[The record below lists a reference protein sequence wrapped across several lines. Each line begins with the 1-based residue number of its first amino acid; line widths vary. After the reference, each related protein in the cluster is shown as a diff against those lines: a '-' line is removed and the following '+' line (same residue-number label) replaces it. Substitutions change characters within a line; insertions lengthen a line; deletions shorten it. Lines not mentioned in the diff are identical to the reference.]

1 MTEFFAG
8 HILQGVAKN
17 IENSV
22 DKNYWL
28 EIATNLSKFYCQ
40 NPTINNADNET
51 ENPIF
56 SVLDNQISRG
66 LPTISSIFIEREFE
80 RIFNLTTEKVNEI
93 GTISFDFE
101 NPDAIDFLKCLVIAD
116 NRTQE
121 LNAENTYNNWED
133 HGGSP
138 FERDFFINTISR
150 FGQNTNQLLQ
160 LQRTMH
166 SVVGRQAEDLFVH
179 QNIDFLIQLPKAE
192 RFRNGIVIE
201 IDGEQHREQTQAQKD
216 QRRDFFADQNGF
228 ETVRIWTNEA
238 NNLTATQTN
247 KISAYLQHPY
257 FQTFKQNIATP
268 IFENE
273 IGLDHLQLYL
283 SPFGISRVQ
292 KAFLKALKCGI
303 KGINGLPIINAEKLN
318 IAIIERDIP
327 CGKIAIDD
335 LLLQIKHLSILQNEN
350 GVELKLPNLEITI
363 FNTIEFANAKLN
375 ADNNCQIF
383 DANSDFRNYDL
394 VIDIS
399 VLNYSTFLN
408 RPTQSLAQNT
418 IIIRSIHHTE
428 YTRTFNFH
436 KFIKYENIP
445 ENKEDSR
452 TENLNFFLQSFFR
465 KTSFREGQIEILSK
479 ALQKR
484 NPIALLPTGAGK
496 SLTYQVAS
504 LLQAGL
510 IIVID
515 PIKALMKDQNENLKN
530 VFIDATTYINST
542 LTAKEK
548 EENTNKFV
556 NGNYIFAFVS
566 PERFVINDFRNK
578 IGNVRA
584 RNKNFAFCVIDEAHC
599 VSEWGHDFRTAYLK
613 LGDNSRAFCFSGH
626 NGETIPT
633 LGLTGTA
640 SFDVLSDVQRE
651 VGLQNNSDIVRPEKL
666 EREELKFKI
675 KNIPAIKIGAGTDFW
690 TLHNSVF
697 EAKKQGLLNVLQN
710 DLISEPHLRECNANS
725 FSDFIKYQGNSSN
738 CGIIFCPHSTDKM
751 PSGVQYIANYLR
763 QQFPD
768 VAHLI
773 GEYYGSGDSLSLEQ
787 VQDDFKS
794 NKITLL
800 VATKAFGMGID
811 KPNIRFTLHIT
822 HPISIEGFYQ
832 EAGRAGRDRK
842 NAVCY
847 VLHCNNLL
855 VPNSKGKDV
864 SVARNIQDTFLF
876 NSFRGSDYEKSITLE
891 LLDRITFPHTS
902 NKDQT
907 EDVIFSDLGR
917 EVRFGKPFPNP
928 NPTMIYINGGEFGQ
942 TYGRIRFN
950 GLIPETNG
958 NNMCSEVEAT
968 QLLNSMTQFIRS
980 TNPNNLNLL
989 EWLQVVNV
997 TPEKQGIE
1005 FIISQIPINQT
1016 SVITIG
1022 LENNGVQKTLE
1033 YLNQN
1038 FNPYFDYAMVKNS
1051 TNFCQSENDF
1061 IDNLKTNYR
1070 RTYGNNYA
1078 ITFST
1083 QQSDELKEFFK
1094 QVRQEQDTFK
1104 IIYRLSILGVVKD
1117 YTIDYG
1123 TKSINVICQN
1133 QTAEEIYQNLYTHFK
1148 RYYPENYVASLMQ
1161 NARNGGQRTA
1171 LKNCI
1176 NTLIDF
1182 TYDNVFSKRETALNN
1197 MADTI
1202 DKAIFKTLSLSN
1214 LSRQDAEELGN
1225 KEFLQIVNDYFDSQ
1239 FVDKIRE
1246 ITEFGSKL
1254 DFSIFEHFANKAIN
1268 NDQLRQLE
1276 NSARRSLESYNKN
1289 PVISLMQYYSA
1300 TMINNTDNSELLNRT
1315 KDLYIVD
1322 NGFSFGE
1329 FDDILVQ
1336 VENFIK
1342 EKDVNSLA
1350 NHQKNIQSVL
1360 SKQVL
1365 NHFVTTNKKILKE
1378 YV

>member
-1 MTEFFAG
+1 MTTLFSG
-8 HILQGVAKN
+8 HILQGVAKS
-17 IENSV
+17 IESSV

-51 ENPIF
+51 EHPIF

-80 RIFNLTTEKVNEI
+80 RIFNLTTKITNGI
-93 GTISFDFE
+93 GTISFHFD
-101 NPDAIDFLKCLVIAD
+101 NLNSIDFLKCLVIAD
-116 NRTQE
+116 SRTQD
-121 LNAENTYNNWED
+121 LNAENTYNNWKE

-138 FERDFFINTISR
+138 YERDFFLNTISR
-150 FGQNTNQLLQ
+150 FGQKTNQLLQ
-160 LQRTMH
+160 LQRTMP

-192 RFRNGIVIE
+192 GFKNGIVIE
-201 IDGEQHREQTQAQKD
+201 IDGQQHREQTQAQKD

-228 ETVRIWTNEA
+228 ETVRIWTNEV
-238 NNLTATQTN
+238 NNLTTALSN
-247 KISAYLQHPY
+247 KISNYLKHPY
-257 FQTFKQNIATP
+257 FQTFKQNIETP
-268 IFENE
+268 LFENE
-273 IGLDHLQLYL
+273 IGLDYLQLHL
-283 SPFGISRVQ
+283 STFGISRVQ
-292 KAFLKALKCGI
+292 KAFLKALKSGL
-303 KGINGLPIINAEKLN
+303 INRNAENLN

-350 GVELKLPNLEITI
+350 GEELKLPNLEITI

-383 DANSDFRNYDL
+383 NANSDFRNYDL

-418 IIIRSIHHTE
+418 ITIRSIHHTE

-436 KFIKYENIP
+436 KFIKYENVP
-445 ENKEDSR
+445 ENKEDDR

-542 LTAKEK
+542 LSAKEK

-556 NGNYIFAFVS
+556 NGNYLFAFVS

-578 IGNVRA
+578 IGSVRT

-626 NGETIPT
+626 NGENIPT

-675 KNIPAIKIGAGTDFW
+675 KNIPAIKIGAGNDFW

-710 DLISEPHLRECNANS
+710 DLISEPHLRECNATS
-725 FSDFIKYQGNSSN
+725 FSDFIKYQGNDSN

-773 GEYYGSGDSLSLEQ
+773 GEYYGSGDSSSLEQ

-847 VLHCNNLL
+847 ILHCNNLL
-855 VPNSKGKDV
+855 VPNSKGKEV

-876 NSFRGSDYEKSITLE
+876 NSFKGSDYEKSITLE

-907 EDVIFSDLGR
+907 QDVIFSDLGR

-950 GLIPETNG
+950 ALIAETNG

-968 QLLNSMTQFIRS
+968 QLLNSMTQLVRN

-989 EWLQVVNV
+989 EWLQVVNI

-1005 FIISQIPINQT
+1005 FIISQIPNNQT

-1022 LENNGVQKTLE
+1022 LENNGVQQTLE

-1038 FNPYFDYAMVKNS
+1038 FDPIFDYSMVKNS
-1051 TNFCQSENDF
+1051 TNFCQSDNDF
-1061 IDNLKTNYR
+1061 IQNLKTNYK
-1070 RTYGNNYA
+1070 RTHGKA

-1083 QQSDELKEFFK
+1083 QQTDDLKELFK

-1123 TKSINVICQN
+1123 AKSINAICQN
-1133 QTAEEIYQNLYTHFK
+1133 QTAEDIYQNLYTHFK
-1148 RYYPENYVASLMQ
+1148 RYYPENYVTSLMQ

-1171 LKNCI
+1171 LRNCI

-1202 DKAIFKTLSLSN
+1202 DKAIFETLSMTN
-1214 LSRQDAEELGN
+1214 LSRQEAEELGN
-1225 KEFLQIVNDYFDSQ
+1225 KKFLQIVNDYFDSQ
-1239 FVDKIRE
+1239 FVDEIRE

-1254 DFSIFEHFANKAIN
+1254 DFSVFEHFANKAIN

-1300 TMINNTDNSELLNRT
+1300 TMINNSDNSELLNRT
-1315 KDLYIVD
+1315 KDLYIID

-1329 FDDILVQ
+1329 FDKILEK
-1336 VENFIK
+1336 VENYIK

-1350 NHQKNIQSVL
+1350 NHHKNIQCVL

>member
-8 HILQGVAKN
+8 HILQGVAKS

-51 ENPIF
+51 EHPVF

-80 RIFNLTTEKVNEI
+80 RIFNLTTEKINGI
-93 GTISFDFE
+93 GTISFDFD
-101 NPDAIDFLKCLVIAD
+101 NSNAIDFLKCLVIAD

-121 LNAENTYNNWED
+121 LNPENTYNNWED

-138 FERDFFINTISR
+138 FERDFFINTITR

-160 LQRTMH
+160 LQRTMP
-166 SVVGRQAEDLFVH
+166 SVVGKQAEDLFVH
-179 QNIDFLIQLPKAE
+179 QNIDFLIQLPKVE
-192 RFRNGIVIE
+192 GFKNGIVIE
-201 IDGEQHREQTQAQKD
+201 IDGQQHNEQSQLLKD
-216 QRRDFFADQNGF
+216 QRRDFFADQNNF
-228 ETVRIWTNEA
+228 DTIRIPTNQV
-238 NNLTATQTN
+238 NNLTELQSN
-247 KISAYLQHPY
+247 KLRNYLQHPY
-257 FQTFKQNIATP
+257 FQTFKQNIDTP
-268 IFENE
+268 IFANE
-273 IGLDHLQLYL
+273 IGLDYLQLHL
-283 SPFGISRVQ
+283 STFGISRVQ
-292 KAFLKALKCGI
+292 KTFLKALKSGL
-303 KGINGLPIINAEKLN
+303 INRNAENLN
-318 IAIIERDIP
+318 IAIIERDLP

-335 LLLQIKHLSILQNEN
+335 LLLQIKHLSKLQNEN
-350 GVELKLPNLEITI
+350 GEELKLPNLVITI
-363 FNTIEFANAKLN
+363 FNTVEFANAKLN

-383 DANSDFRNYDL
+383 NSNFDFRNYDL

-399 VLNYSTFLN
+399 VLNYSTFHN

-418 IIIRSIHHTE
+418 ITIRSIHHTE
-428 YTRTFNFH
+428 YPRTFNFH
-436 KFIKYENIP
+436 KFIKYENVP
-445 ENKEDSR
+445 ENKEDNR

-542 LTAKEK
+542 LSAKEK

-556 NGNYIFAFVS
+556 NGNYLFAFVS
-566 PERFVINDFRNK
+566 PERFVINEFRQK
-578 IGNVRA
+578 IGSVRT

-651 VGLQNNSDIVRPEKL
+651 VGLQNNSDIIRPEKL
-666 EREELKFKI
+666 ERQELKFKV
-675 KNIPAIKIGAGTDFW
+675 KNINVNSAGIGNNFW
-690 TLHNSVF
+690 ERYNAVY
-697 EAKKQGLLNVLQN
+697 EATKQSILNILNN

-725 FSDFIKYQGNSSN
+725 FPEFIKFDGINSN
-738 CGIIFCPHSTDKM
+738 CGIIFCPYSGTGNF
-751 PSGVQYIANYLR
+751 GVQSIANYLR
-763 QQFPD
+763 LQFPNIS
-768 VAHLI
+768 HLI
-773 GEYYGSGDSLSLEQ
+773 GEYYGSGDSNSLEQ

-855 VPNSKGKDV
+855 LQNSKGKDV
-864 SVARNIQDTFLF
+864 SVARNVQDTFLF
-876 NSFRGSDYEKSITLE
+876 NSFKGSDYEKNITLE
-891 LLDRITFPHTS
+891 LLDKITFPHS
-902 NKDQT
+902 SFKSLFENYLKNK
-907 EDVIFSDLGR
+907 FGR
-917 EVRFGKPFPNP
+917 EINIKVGDVLIFIQGESFNDKFGSIRIANYEISTKGLTICSQIEAIEILNFIAETIKVKKPHNQNITEWLKNEKTTP
-928 NPTMIYINGGEFGQ
+928 
-942 TYGRIRFN
+942 
-950 GLIPETNG
+950 
-958 NNMCSEVEAT
+958 
-968 QLLNSMTQFIRS
+968 QLDGIELFIQS
-980 TNPNNLNLL
+980 IPNN
-989 EWLQVVNV
+989 
-997 TPEKQGIE
+997 
-1005 FIISQIPINQT
+1005 QT
-1016 SVITIG
+1016 DTITIG
-1022 LENNGVQKTLE
+1022 MENNGIQVCLE
-1033 YLNQN
+1033 YSNLNYTSQ
-1038 FNPYFDYAMVKNS
+1038 FDYSMVRNS
-1051 TNFCQSENDF
+1051 TNYCQSEEDF
-1061 IDNLKTNYR
+1061 INNLIKVYKDNYKPKT
-1070 RTYGNNYA
+1070 
-1078 ITFST
+1078 ITFSVT
-1083 QQSDELKEFFK
+1083 QIVELKQLFK
-1094 QVRQEQDTFK
+1094 NIRLDQDTFK

-1123 TKSINVICQN
+1123 AKSINAICQN
-1133 QTAEEIYQNLYTHFK
+1133 QTAEEIYQNLYIHFK
-1148 RYYPENYVASLMQ
+1148 RYYPENYVASLME
-1161 NARNGGQRTA
+1161 NARNGGQLTA
-1171 LKNCI
+1171 LRNCI

-1202 DKAIFKTLSLSN
+1202 DKAIFKTLSLTD

-1239 FVDKIRE
+1239 FVDEIRE
-1246 ITEFGSKL
+1246 VTEFGSKL
-1254 DFSIFEHFANKAIN
+1254 DFSVFEHFANKAIN

-1329 FDDILVQ
+1329 FDNILVQ
-1336 VENFIK
+1336 VENYIK

-1350 NHQKNIQSVL
+1350 NHHKNIQSVL

>member
-8 HILQGVAKN
+8 HILQGVAKS

-28 EIATNLSKFYCQ
+28 EISTNLSKFYCQ

-51 ENPIF
+51 EHPIF

-66 LPTISSIFIEREFE
+66 LPTISSIYIEREFE
-80 RIFNLTTEKVNEI
+80 RIFNLTTEKTNGI
-93 GTISFDFE
+93 GTISFDFDNSNSIE
-101 NPDAIDFLKCLVIAD
+101 FLKCLVIAD
-116 NRTQE
+116 RRTQD
-121 LNAENTYNNWED
+121 LNAENTYNNWEE
-133 HGGSP
+133 HGGSQ
-138 FERDFFINTISR
+138 FEKDFFLNTISR

-160 LQRTMH
+160 LQRTMP
-166 SVVGRQAEDLFVH
+166 SVVGKQAEDLFVH
-179 QNIDFLIQLPKAE
+179 QNIDFLIQLPRAE
-192 RFRNGIVIE
+192 GFKNGIVIE
-201 IDGEQHREQTQAQKD
+201 IDGQQHKEKTQALKD

-228 ETVRIWTNEA
+228 ETVRIWTNEVT
-238 NNLTATQTN
+238 NLTAAQTN
-247 KISAYLQHPY
+247 KISNYLQHPY
-257 FQTFKQNIATP
+257 FQTFKQNIETP
-268 IFENE
+268 LFENE
-273 IGLDHLQLYL
+273 IGLDYLQLHL
-283 SPFGISRVQ
+283 STFGISRVQ
-292 KAFLKALKCGI
+292 KAFLKALKSGL
-303 KGINGLPIINAEKLN
+303 INRNAENLN

-335 LLLQIKHLSILQNEN
+335 LVLQIKHLSILQNEN
-350 GVELKLPNLEITI
+350 GEELKLPNLGITI

-383 DANSDFRNYDL
+383 NANSDFRNYDL

-418 IIIRSIHHTE
+418 ITIRSIHHTE
-428 YTRTFNFH
+428 YTRIFNFH
-436 KFIKYENIP
+436 KFIKYENVP
-445 ENKEDSR
+445 ENKEDDR

-465 KTSFREGQIEILSK
+465 KTSFREGQIEILTK

-542 LTAKEK
+542 LSAKEK

-556 NGNYIFAFVS
+556 NGNYLFAFVS

-578 IGNVRA
+578 IGSVRT

-613 LGDNSRAFCFSGH
+613 LGDNSRVFCFSGH
-626 NGETIPT
+626 NGENIPT

-666 EREELKFKI
+666 EREELKFKV
-675 KNIPAIKIGAGTDFW
+675 KNINVNAAGIGGNFW
-690 TLHNSVF
+690 ERYNAVY
-697 EAKKQGLLNVLQN
+697 EATKQSILNILKN
-710 DLISEPHLRECNANS
+710 DLITEPHLKECNASS
-725 FSDFIKYQGNSSN
+725 FPEFIKFDSVNSN
-738 CGIIFCPHSTDKM
+738 CGIIFCPYSGTGNF
-751 PSGVQYIANYLR
+751 GVQSIANYLR
-763 QQFPD
+763 QQFPS

-773 GEYYGSGDSLSLEQ
+773 GEYYGSGDSSSLEQ

-847 VLHCNNLL
+847 ILHCNNFL

-876 NSFRGSDYEKSITLE
+876 NSFKGSDYEKSITLE
-891 LLDRITFPHTS
+891 LLDKVTFPHS
-902 NKDQT
+902 SFKSLFENYLNNK
-907 EDVIFSDLGR
+907 FGR
-917 EVRFGKPFPNP
+917 EVNIKVGDVLLFIQGESFNDKFGSIRISNYEVSTKGLTVCSQIEAVEILNFIAETIKSKKPHNQ
-928 NPTMIYINGGEFGQ
+928 NIT
-942 TYGRIRFN
+942 
-950 GLIPETNG
+950 
-958 NNMCSEVEAT
+958 
-968 QLLNSMTQFIRS
+968 
-980 TNPNNLNLL
+980 
-989 EWLQVVNV
+989 EWLKNEKT
-997 TPEKQGIE
+997 TPQIDGIE
-1005 FIISQIPINQT
+1005 LFIQNIPKNQT
-1016 SVITIG
+1016 DTITIG
-1022 LENNGVQKTLE
+1022 LENNGIQVCLE
-1033 YLNQN
+1033 YLNLSYANQ
-1038 FNPYFDYAMVKNS
+1038 FDYSMVRNS
-1051 TNFCQSENDF
+1051 TNYCQSEEDF
-1061 IDNLKTNYR
+1061 INNLIKAYKDSYKPNT
-1070 RTYGNNYA
+1070 
-1078 ITFST
+1078 ITFTVT
-1083 QQSDELKEFFK
+1083 QITKLKQLFK
-1094 QVRQEQDTFK
+1094 NIRLDQDTFK

-1123 TKSINVICQN
+1123 AKSINAICQN

-1148 RYYPENYVASLMQ
+1148 RYYPENYVTSLMQ

-1171 LKNCI
+1171 LRNCI

-1202 DKAIFKTLSLSN
+1202 DKAIFKTLSMTN
-1214 LSRQDAEELGN
+1214 LSRQEAEELGN

-1239 FVDKIRE
+1239 FVDEIRE
-1246 ITEFGSKL
+1246 VTEFGSKL
-1254 DFSIFEHFANKAIN
+1254 DFSVFEHFANKAIN

-1315 KDLYIVD
+1315 KDLYIID

-1329 FDDILVQ
+1329 LDKILEK
-1336 VENFIK
+1336 VENYIK

-1350 NHQKNIQSVL
+1350 NHHKNIQCVL

>member
-8 HILQGVAKN
+8 HILQGVAKS
-17 IENSV
+17 IESSV

-51 ENPIF
+51 EHPIF

-80 RIFNLTTEKVNEI
+80 RIFNLTTEKTNGI
-93 GTISFDFE
+93 GTISFDFD
-101 NPDAIDFLKCLVIAD
+101 NFNSIDFLKCLVIAD
-116 NRTQE
+116 SRTQE
-121 LNAENTYNNWED
+121 LNAENTYNNWEE

-138 FERDFFINTISR
+138 YERDFFLNTISR

-160 LQRTMH
+160 LQRTMP

-192 RFRNGIVIE
+192 GFKNGIVIE
-201 IDGEQHREQTQAQKD
+201 IDGQQHREQTQAQKD

-228 ETVRIWTNEA
+228 ETVRIWTNEV
-238 NNLTATQTN
+238 NNLTAAQTN
-247 KISAYLQHPY
+247 KISNYLQHPY
-257 FQTFKQNIATP
+257 FQTFKQNIETP
-268 IFENE
+268 LFENE
-273 IGLDHLQLYL
+273 IGLDYLQLHL
-283 SPFGISRVQ
+283 STFGISRVQ
-292 KAFLKALKCGI
+292 KAFLKALKSGL
-303 KGINGLPIINAEKLN
+303 INRNAENLN

-350 GVELKLPNLEITI
+350 GEELKLPNLEITI

-383 DANSDFRNYDL
+383 NANSDFRNYDL

-418 IIIRSIHHTE
+418 ITIRSIHHTE

-436 KFIKYENIP
+436 KFIKYENVP
-445 ENKEDSR
+445 ENKEDDR

-542 LTAKEK
+542 LSAKEK
-548 EENTNKFV
+548 DENTNKFV
-556 NGNYIFAFVS
+556 NGNYLFAFVS

-578 IGNVRA
+578 IGSVRT

-626 NGETIPT
+626 NGENIPT

-675 KNIPAIKIGAGTDFW
+675 KNIPAIKIGAGNDFW

-725 FSDFIKYQGNSSN
+725 FSDFIKYQGNNSN

-832 EAGRAGRDRK
+832 EAGRAGRDRN

-876 NSFRGSDYEKSITLE
+876 NSFKGSDYEKSITLE

-907 EDVIFSDLGR
+907 QDVIYSDLGR

-958 NNMCSEVEAT
+958 NNMCSEVEAN
-968 QLLNSMTQFIRS
+968 QLLNSMTQFVRN

-1005 FIISQIPINQT
+1005 FIISQIPNNQT

-1022 LENNGVQKTLE
+1022 LENNGVQQTLE

-1038 FNPYFDYAMVKNS
+1038 FNPFFDYSMVKNS
-1051 TNFCQSENDF
+1051 TNFCQSDNDF
-1061 IDNLKTNYR
+1061 IINLKTNYR

-1078 ITFST
+1078 INFST
-1083 QQSDELKEFFK
+1083 QQTDELKELFK

-1123 TKSINVICQN
+1123 AKSINAICQN
-1133 QTAEEIYQNLYTHFK
+1133 QSAEEIYQNLYKHFK
-1148 RYYPENYVASLMQ
+1148 RYYPENYVTSLMQ

-1171 LKNCI
+1171 LRNCI

-1202 DKAIFKTLSLSN
+1202 DKAIFKTLSMTN
-1214 LSRQDAEELGN
+1214 LSRQEAEELGN

-1239 FVDKIRE
+1239 FVDEIRE

-1254 DFSIFEHFANKAIN
+1254 DFSVFEHFANKAIN

-1315 KDLYIVD
+1315 KDLYIID

-1329 FDDILVQ
+1329 FDIILEK
-1336 VENFIK
+1336 VENYIK
-1342 EKDVNSLA
+1342 EKDVNSLE

-1365 NHFVTTNKKILKE
+1365 NHFITTNKKILKE

>member
-8 HILQGVAKN
+8 HILQGVAKS
-17 IENSV
+17 IESSV

-51 ENPIF
+51 EHSIF

-80 RIFNLTTEKVNEI
+80 RIFNLTTEKTNGI
-93 GTISFDFE
+93 GTISFDFD
-101 NPDAIDFLKCLVIAD
+101 NTNSIDFLKCLVIAD
-116 NRTQE
+116 SRTQE
-121 LNAENTYNNWED
+121 LNTENTYNNWED
-133 HGGSP
+133 HGGSR
-138 FERDFFINTISR
+138 FEKDFFLNTISR
-150 FGQNTNQLLQ
+150 FGINTNQLLQ
-160 LQRTMH
+160 LQRTMP

-192 RFRNGIVIE
+192 GFKNGIVIE
-201 IDGEQHREQTQAQKD
+201 IDGQQHREQTQAQKD

-228 ETVRIWTNEA
+228 ETVRIWTNEV
-238 NNLTATQTN
+238 NNLKASQTN
-247 KISAYLQHPY
+247 KISNYLQHPY
-257 FQTFKQNIATP
+257 FQTFKQNIETP
-268 IFENE
+268 LFENE
-273 IGLDHLQLYL
+273 IGLDYLQLHL
-283 SPFGISRVQ
+283 STFGISRVQ
-292 KAFLKALKCGI
+292 KAFLKALKSGL
-303 KGINGLPIINAEKLN
+303 INRNAENLN

-335 LLLQIKHLSILQNEN
+335 LLLQIKHISILQNEN
-350 GVELKLPNLEITI
+350 GDELKLPNFEITI
-363 FNTIEFANAKLN
+363 FNTIGFANAKLN

-383 DANSDFRNYDL
+383 NANSDFRNYDL

-418 IIIRSIHHTE
+418 ITIRSIHHTE
-428 YTRTFNFH
+428 YTRTFSFH
-436 KFIKYENIP
+436 KFIKYENVP
-445 ENKEDSR
+445 ENREDDR
-452 TENLNFFLQSFFR
+452 TENLNFFLQSLFR

-510 IIVID
+510 IIVVD

-530 VFIDATTYINST
+530 IFIDATTYINSSQPPA
-542 LTAKEK
+542 LNA
-548 EENTNKFV
+548 ENTDRFV
-556 NGNYIFAFVS
+556 NGMYLFAFVS
-566 PERFVINDFRNK
+566 PERFVIDKFRTK
-578 IGNVRA
+578 IGSVRT
-584 RNKNFAFCVIDEAHC
+584 RNINFAFCVIDEAHC

-626 NGETIPT
+626 NGENIPT

-675 KNIPAIKIGAGTDFW
+675 KNIPAIKIGAGNDFW

-710 DLISEPHLRECNANS
+710 DLISEPHLRDCNATS
-725 FSDFIKYQGNSSN
+725 FSDFIKYQGLNSN

-763 QQFPD
+763 QKFPD

-876 NSFRGSDYEKSITLE
+876 NSFKGSDYEKSITLE
-891 LLDRITFPHTS
+891 LLDRISFPHTS
-902 NKDQT
+902 NKDQIQ
-907 EDVIFSDLGR
+907 DVIFSDLGR

-950 GLIPETNG
+950 GLIAETRG
-958 NNMCSEVEAT
+958 NNMCSEDEAI
-968 QLLNSMTQFIRS
+968 QLLNSMTQSVRS
-980 TNPNNLNLL
+980 TNPKNLNLL

-1005 FIISQIPINQT
+1005 FIISQIPNNET

-1022 LENNGVQKTLE
+1022 LENNGVQQTLE

-1038 FNPYFDYAMVKNS
+1038 FEPSFDYSMVKNS
-1051 TNFCQSENDF
+1051 TNFCQSDNDF
-1061 IDNLKTNYR
+1061 IINLKTNYR

-1083 QQSDELKEFFK
+1083 EQTDELKEFFK

-1123 TKSINVICQN
+1123 AKSINAICQN
-1133 QTAEEIYQNLYTHFK
+1133 QSAEEIYQNLYTHFK

-1161 NARNGGQRTA
+1161 NARNGGQRTT
-1171 LKNCI
+1171 LRNCI

-1197 MADTI
+1197 MSDTI
-1202 DKAIFKTLSLSN
+1202 DKAIFKTLSLTN
-1214 LSRQDAEELGN
+1214 LSRQEAEELGN

-1239 FVDKIRE
+1239 FVDEIRE

-1254 DFSIFEHFANKAIN
+1254 DFSVFEHFANKAIN

-1329 FDDILVQ
+1329 FDKILEQ
-1336 VENFIK
+1336 VENYIK